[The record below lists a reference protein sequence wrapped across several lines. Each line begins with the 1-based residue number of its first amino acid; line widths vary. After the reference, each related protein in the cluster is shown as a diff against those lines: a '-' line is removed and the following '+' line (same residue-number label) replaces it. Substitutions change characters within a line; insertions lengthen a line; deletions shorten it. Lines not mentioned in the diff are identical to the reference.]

1 MALKYVSFK
10 SMYLL
15 IWLLIQKKMYK
26 RMYAN
31 NVVRQ
36 RRAFIMIPVCTS
48 CYYIIPVFQCREKK
62 KKSWQTRNTLM
73 SQNQHTVS

>member
-31 NVVRQ
+31 NVIRQ
-36 RRAFIMIPVCTS
+36 RCAFIMIPICTS
-48 CYYIIPVFQCREKK
+48 SYYIIPVFQ
-62 KKSWQTRNTLM
+62 
-73 SQNQHTVS
+73 